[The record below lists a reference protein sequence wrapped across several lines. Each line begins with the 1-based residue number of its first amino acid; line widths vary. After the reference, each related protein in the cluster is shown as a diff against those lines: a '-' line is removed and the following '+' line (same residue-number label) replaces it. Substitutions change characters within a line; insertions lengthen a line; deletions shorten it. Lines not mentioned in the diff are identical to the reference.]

1 MPVDTE
7 KNPLLA
13 SISKKN
19 EMPAIYMER
28 LLLHAYILLTAEIV
42 EPTAQTDL
50 QRLLLV
56 NHLDDVISILYS
68 SL

>member
-7 KNPLLA
+7 KKTSPLL
-13 SISKKN
+13 SKKN

-28 LLLHAYILLTAEIV
+28 LLHAYTAAAEIV
-42 EPTAQTDL
+42 EPTAQKDMV
-50 QRLLLV
+50 RLLLV